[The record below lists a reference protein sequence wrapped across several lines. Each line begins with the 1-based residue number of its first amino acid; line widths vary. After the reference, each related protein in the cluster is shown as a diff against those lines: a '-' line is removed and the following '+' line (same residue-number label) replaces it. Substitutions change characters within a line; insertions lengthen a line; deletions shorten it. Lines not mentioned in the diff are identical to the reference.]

1 MSQLPVR
8 GSVLRFTGFELDQQ
22 RGELRGPAGEAIRL
36 RPKAFDMLRLFA
48 TQPGRI
54 LSKQILMTTV
64 WPNIHVGEDSLF
76 QCVREVRAALGD
88 DERQIIKAVSG
99 RGYMFDAEVTDI
111 DLEATRDAPALS
123 GKVAD
128 VEQSAGRASEDK
140 SAHAESRRFGFDL
153 RIGIALAVAV
163 VAITGLVVA
172 VTILRPRFIFAPARS
187 TIAIM
192 PITVVDSE
200 APATQMAANVTS
212 RLTDGLAKID
222 NLRVVMPSKDA
233 TQANYVINGELQQ
246 SEQSWTVWARLS
258 ETTTGEVKWST
269 SVSVDLAGTDIQL
282 QQSRLAAGLG
292 HDLAL
297 RINELMSLKTR
308 ASAASNTKVVV
319 EQATAQ
325 INQTSPERFRV
336 AQAMLEKALTENPGD
351 VDLEVALAGLM
362 LRGVQMVW
370 YSPADS
376 KAAEHRAQSMLE
388 HALHVGP
395 NSVPVHEAYC
405 RLLATTNQFSASLVA
420 CARVLTLDPWNGM
433 ALYLIGL
440 SQLKLGRF
448 EDALATFKQA
458 DQFDTPR
465 VSRWTWAL
473 GAGWTY
479 MMMGKP
485 EDALPWIQKSIAI
498 TPASGR
504 SYFLLAA
511 IYQQL
516 GRTDEARAATA
527 KGMEIRPSSNAKNVR
542 VPEENA
548 SPIYIA
554 AADRLVSLA
563 VAAGLPER

>member
-1 MSQLPVR
+1 
-8 GSVLRFTGFELDQQ
+8 
-22 RGELRGPAGEAIRL
+22 
-36 RPKAFDMLRLFA
+36 
-48 TQPGRI
+48 
-54 LSKQILMTTV
+54 
-64 WPNIHVGEDSLF
+64 
-76 QCVREVRAALGD
+76 
-88 DERQIIKAVSG
+88 
-99 RGYMFDAEVTDI
+99 
-111 DLEATRDAPALS
+111 
-123 GKVAD
+123 
-128 VEQSAGRASEDK
+128 
-140 SAHAESRRFGFDL
+140 
-153 RIGIALAVAV
+153 
-163 VAITGLVVA
+163 
-172 VTILRPRFIFAPARS
+172 
-187 TIAIM
+187 
-192 PITVVDSE
+192 
-200 APATQMAANVTS
+200 
-212 RLTDGLAKID
+212 
-222 NLRVVMPSKDA
+222 
-233 TQANYVINGELQQ
+233 
-246 SEQSWTVWARLS
+246 
-258 ETTTGEVKWST
+258 
-269 SVSVDLAGTDIQL
+269 
-282 QQSRLAAGLG
+282 
-292 HDLAL
+292 
-297 RINELMSLKTR
+297 
-308 ASAASNTKVVV
+308 
-319 EQATAQ
+319 
-325 INQTSPERFRV
+325 
-336 AQAMLEKALTENPGD
+336 
-351 VDLEVALAGLM
+351 
-362 LRGVQMVW
+362 VQMVW

-527 KGMEIRPSSNAKNVR
+527 KGMEIRPSSNAENVR